1 MLVRVNDPDRLVNL
15 LMFLRNSGFPL
26 VQRQDEATVKLHTD
40 DETRLRAGNRDLGRN
55 VGRAC
60 RDRRLDSFPVKRVC
74 KPTFPRRK
82 RF

>member
-40 DETRLRAGNRDLGRN
+40 DETRVRAAIAIWEGTSGAHAEI
-55 VGRAC
+55 VG
-60 RDRRLDSFPVKRVC
+60 
-74 KPTFPRRK
+74 
-82 RF
+82 